1 MITSRSKCR
10 PRNNSSTLFSS
21 LTVGPQLSKGH
32 CNRRGRGHLHQS
44 PFAMDAFAYR
54 LFQALGEADSGSKK
68 AAAAKLGRVDGDGQ
82 AWSTRC
88 RLSASGRKTTAAH
101 NTTLCPI
108 RSKWSARPL
117 DNPIPARQEKR
128 LQQN

>member
-44 PFAMDAFAYR
+44 R
-54 LFQALGEADSGSKK
+54 LSYILALGDTHFSVGTGEVRPGLPAKTRRKRGRLKPSRLRAGPDDLSRDPD
-68 AAAAKLGRVDGDGQ
+68 AAR
-82 AWSTRC
+82 
-88 RLSASGRKTTAAH
+88 
-101 NTTLCPI
+101 I
-108 RSKWSARPL
+108 
-117 DNPIPARQEKR
+117 
-128 LQQN
+128 LQTIELE